1 MPREWKY
8 PDWESLPTASFSTP
22 GTSAKGAKVLTA
34 GGRVL
39 AVTSFGD
46 GIEQAAAASYRTIE
60 TIDYQGK
67 YCRTDIGRD
76 LL

>member
-1 MPREWKY
+1 M
-8 PDWESLPTASFSTP
+8 
-22 GTSAKGAKVLTA
+22 LTA

>member
-1 MPREWKY
+1 MTVVCVSGGY
-8 PDWESLPTASFSTP
+8 PGEYAKGMEISGLGKPSDSIVFHA

-46 GIEQAAAASYRTIE
+46 GI
-60 TIDYQGK
+60 
-67 YCRTDIGRD
+67 
-76 LL
+76 